1 MKKEKKLFTA
11 VLAALCI
18 VLSALCI
25 VLAVGWGK
33 AKKTTAMLP
42 RVQNN
47 GTAIQWKYADEQEWH
62 DLVALTE
69 LRGVAGENG
78 KDGIDGK
85 NGADAEN
92 IEVKRTDSYI

>member
-62 DLVALTE
+62 DLVALLMRRRTE
-69 LRGVAGENG
+69 RW
-78 KDGIDGK
+78 
-85 NGADAEN
+85 
-92 IEVKRTDSYI
+92 KRAKPWEPCCRFCFC